1 LYLKKSEGARSVLCD
16 VAISL
21 SHSFILRRV
30 AFFTGHDEHLIYSI
44 STIPHIIK
52 DDSRDCHDLKKPG
65 LAMTTQ
71 SSFSLDGRR

>member
-1 LYLKKSEGARSVLCD
+1 LYLKKTEGARSILYD

-30 AFFTGHDEHLIYSI
+30 AFFTEHGEHLIYSI

-52 DDSRDCHDLKKPG
+52 DDSRDCHDLKK
-65 LAMTTQ
+65 
-71 SSFSLDGRR
+71 

>member
-1 LYLKKSEGARSVLCD
+1 
-16 VAISL
+16 
-21 SHSFILRRV
+21 V

-52 DDSRDCHDLKKPG
+52 DDSRDYHDLKKPG